1 MKRLIAALLALITLT
16 LLVACGVKPNDTRVV
31 LKLDGEKIYYDYYRY
46 VFMNTKRDMDGGDE
60 AYWQEHP
67 EAEAALKESVMET
80 LLHYRAIQRLAAEHD
95 IRLTN
100 DQKQAIKDT
109 IAATKDAMTGGEEE
123 YLRSLEAAYMSE
135 YTLLY
140 MQEVTQIWS
149 LLYDYVTD
157 EMSGIIESGDEILDA
172 DIPKNFR
179 RIRYVY
185 IGKDAEDPA
194 ASRALAETVHGKA
207 TAGEDFDGLIEE
219 YGEDPDMERLI
230 KDGYYYTLGAIDED
244 VQEAVEKL
252 DEGAIAPVIEVS
264 YGYYVVQRLSLNEN
278 YIDKNYETFR
288 TQYRARVFNEMLAA
302 EAEKVKIT
310 YEKLYDELTVATV
323 S

>member
-1 MKRLIAALLALITLT
+1 MKRWIGALRALITLM
-16 LLVACGVKPNDTRVV
+16 LLTSCSVKPQDSRVV
-31 LKLDGEKIYYDYYRY
+31 LRLDNETIYYDYYRY
-46 VFMNTKRDMDGGDE
+46 VFMNTKRDMDGGD
-60 AYWQEHP
+60 ASYWQEHP
-67 EAEAALKESVMET
+67 EEEAELMQSVMET
-80 LLHYRAIQRLAAEHD
+80 LLHYRAIQRMAATYN
-95 IRLTN
+95 IRLTKA
-100 DQKQAIKDT
+100 QKKAIKAT
-109 IAATKDAMTGGEEE
+109 IAEAKAAMTGGEEE
-123 YLRSLEAAYMSE
+123 YLQSLEEAYMSE

-157 EMSGIIESGDEILDA
+157 EMSGVIPCSDETLDA

-185 IGKDAEDPA
+185 IEKNPEDP
-194 ASRALAETVHGKA
+194 ETVSATVKEVYDKA
-207 TAGEDFDGLIEE
+207 TAGADFNSLIDE
-219 YGEDPDMERLI
+219 YGEDPDMDRLM
-230 KDGYYYTLGAIDED
+230 KDGYYYTLGAIDEA

-264 YGYYVVQRLSLNEN
+264 YGYYVVQRLALDETYVN
-278 YIDKNYETFR
+278 KNYEIFR
-288 TQYRARVFNEMLAA
+288 AQYRARVFNEMLAA

-310 YEKLYDELTVATV
+310 YEKLYDELTVTAV

>member
-31 LKLDGEKIYYDYYRY
+31 LKLDSEKIYYDYYRY
-46 VFMNTKRDMDGGDE
+46 VFMNTKRDMDGGD
-60 AYWQEHP
+60 ATYWQSHP
-67 EAEAALKESVMET
+67 EAEAELKETVMET
-80 LLHYRAIQRLAAEHD
+80 LLHYRAIQRLADEHD

-100 DQKQAIKDT
+100 EQKQAIKDN
-109 IAATKDAMTGGEEE
+109 IAATKNAMTGGEAE
-123 YLRSLEAAYMSE
+123 YLQSLEEAYMSE

-157 EMSGIIESGDEILDA
+157 EMSGVIPCSDEVLDA

-185 IGKDAEDPA
+185 IEKNPEDPEA
-194 ASRALAETVHGKA
+194 VTATVKEVYDKA
-207 TAGEDFDGLIEE
+207 TAGADFNSLIDE
-219 YGEDPDMERLI
+219 YGEDPDMDRLM
-230 KDGYYYTLGAIDED
+230 KDGYYYTLGAIDEA

-264 YGYYVVQRLSLNEN
+264 YGYYVVQRLALDETYVN
-278 YIDKNYETFR
+278 KNYEIFR
-288 TQYRARVFNEMLAA
+288 AQYRARVFNEMLAA

-310 YEKLYDELTVATV
+310 YEKLYDELTVTAV